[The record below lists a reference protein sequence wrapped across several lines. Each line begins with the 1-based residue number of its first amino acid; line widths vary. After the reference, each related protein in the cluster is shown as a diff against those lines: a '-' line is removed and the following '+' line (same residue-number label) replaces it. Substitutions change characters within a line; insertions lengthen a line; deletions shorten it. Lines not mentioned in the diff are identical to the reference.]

1 MAEAE
6 GPRRPI
12 RILVVDD
19 HTVVRRGIVHLLEEE
34 RGLEV
39 VGEAGDGATALA
51 LARAL
56 RPDVVLMDIGLPDL
70 SGIEVT
76 RRLTA
81 EIPEVRVL
89 ILTVYD
95 RDDFLFRALEAGAS
109 GYVLKGADVDDLLR
123 AVRAVHAGEVFIYPR
138 VATRLVQDYLAR
150 FRRGEAQD
158 EYQRLSPRERE
169 VLPLL
174 AEGYT
179 NEEIAARLH
188 LSPYTVQ
195 TYRQRIMQKL
205 NLHSRAELLR
215 YALRRGLLSP
225 EA

>member
-1 MAEAE
+1 MARAE
-6 GPRRPI
+6 RPI

-34 RGLEV
+34 PDLQV
-39 VGEAGDGATALA
+39 VGEAGDGAGALEQ
-51 LARAL
+51 ARAL
-56 RPDVVLMDIGLPDL
+56 RPDVVLMDIGLPDM
-70 SGIEVT
+70 SGIEAT

-81 EIPEVRVL
+81 ELPQVRVL

-95 RDDFLFRALEAGAS
+95 REDFLFRALEAGAS
-109 GYVLKGADVDDLLR
+109 GYVLKGADVEDLLQALR
-123 AVRAVHAGEVFIYPR
+123 TVHAGEVFIYPR
-138 VATRLVQDYLAR
+138 MATRLVQDYLTR

-158 EYQRLSPRERE
+158 EYRRLSPRERE

-174 AEGYT
+174 AEGHT
-179 NEEIAARLH
+179 NEEIARLLH

-215 YALRRGLLSP
+215 YALRKGLLPFEPSP
-225 EA
+225 